1 MSDYTSDLEAANEKL
16 QEQLTKA
23 QTLLLSYTAVEFI
36 FLPSMNKAGK
46 LVGLDMRLSFKKSP
60 ESILIANL
68 SAEVDEKNVWFL
80 RMSNG
85 EMFKVEIVS
94 SLTTVEDY
102 AKWMMK
108 ALAINELP
116 FIIKE

>member
-23 QTLLLSYTAVEFI
+23 ETVLLSYTAVEFI
-36 FLPSMNKAGK
+36 FMPNMHKAGK

-60 ESILIANL
+60 ESIQIASL
-68 SAEVDEKNVWFL
+68 SAEVDEKNMWWFH
-80 RMSNG
+80 MSNG
-85 EMFKVEIVS
+85 EMFKVEITAN
-94 SLTTVEDY
+94 LTTTEDY

-108 ALAINELP
+108 ALALNGIP